1 LRAPRA
7 ASEDGKRSL
16 SEGATM
22 HGFRIAVAAAA
33 LASLAAPARAI
44 DVADGKLTVSGFGHW
59 GYGQTGNENAYLVG
73 TDEGNY
79 DNAQFSLSLTATPQE
94 NIVVAGQIFLTSDG
108 EATIDWAFGEY
119 RVSDALRVRAGKVK
133 NPFGIFMEVKDV
145 GTLRPFFTL
154 PQSIYGTSNFAA
166 ESYLGAGFTGA
177 WEGERWG
184 LGYDFYAG
192 ALQIPAF
199 EPTGALQDELGVAV
213 PPPFDFA
220 AVDVVEEEAQPV
232 FGGRLVLTTPLDGL
246 SFRLTG
252 YEGSLEVPD
261 AEKQHLTCF
270 GVSAEWALDRFQIR
284 GEAFRAREGDVETN
298 LGAYGEVAWTFLPK
312 LQAALR
318 YEVARQKKDGVPDD
332 SPLLRHDEVAF
343 GLAYWASAS
352 LVFKASYHH
361 VEGNRFAV
369 PAVSADDGSI
379 PLRTDLFVTGAQFS
393 F

>member
-1 LRAPRA
+1 
-7 ASEDGKRSL
+7 
-16 SEGATM
+16 M
-22 HGFRIAVAAAA
+22 HGFRTAIATAA
-33 LASLAAPARAI
+33 LASLAALAAPARAI

-73 TDEGNY
+73 TDEGSY
-79 DNAQFSLSLTATPQE
+79 DNAQFSLALTATPQE
-94 NIVVAGQIFLTSDG
+94 NVVVAGQIFLTSSG

-119 RVSDALRVRAGKVK
+119 RVSDGVRLRAGKVK

-154 PQSIYGTSNFAA
+154 PQSVYGASNFAA
-166 ESYLGAGFTGA
+166 ESYLGAGLTGA

-184 LGYDFYAG
+184 LGYDLYVG
-192 ALQIPAF
+192 ALEIPAF
-199 EPTGALQDELGVAV
+199 EPTTAPMIGLDGAA
-213 PPPFDFA
+213 PPFDFA
-220 AVDVVEEEAQPV
+220 AVGVEEEEAKPV
-232 FGGRLVLTTPLDGL
+232 VGGRLVLSTPVDGL
-246 SFRLTG
+246 TFRVTG

-261 AEKQHLTCF
+261 VEALRLTCF

-284 GEAFRAREGDVETN
+284 AEAFRAGEGEVETN
-298 LGAYGEVAWTFLPK
+298 SGAYAEVAWSFLPK

-318 YEVARQKKDGVPDD
+318 VEAARQEKDGVADD

-369 PAVSADDGSI
+369 PAVSADDGSV